1 MTTPLI
7 ILGLLTAPYV
17 ALCAWASV
25 RGKPVNRAVGAVMG
39 LSAVFMFTG
48 VGHFVRTGPM
58 AEMLPPWIP
67 YRVVLIYLTGL
78 LEFALALALLLPRL
92 RRLAGRACIAVLVL
106 FFPVNVYA
114 AINQVGMG
122 GHLWGP
128 VYLLIRGP
136 LQVILI
142 IWAYGLVVR
151 RQGPTHSEGG

>member
-17 ALCAWASV
+17 ALCAWESV
-25 RGKPVNRAVGAVMG
+25 SGKPVNRAVGAVMG
-39 LSAVFMFTG
+39 LGAVFMFSG

-58 AEMLPPWIP
+58 SEMLPPWVP
-67 YRVVLIYLTGL
+67 VRVALIYLTGL
-78 LEFALALALLLPRL
+78 LEIALALALLLPSL
-92 RRLAGRACIAVLVL
+92 RRLAGWACIAVLVL
-106 FFPVNVYA
+106 FFPANIYA

-136 LQVILI
+136 LQIILI
-142 IWAYGLVVR
+142 IWAYRLVVR
-151 RQGPTHSEGG
+151 RQAPTGSEGG